1 MTINMK
7 FGGHFQTNRYRC
19 LISIGKRFH
28 PKAEL
33 IQNSGWNR
41 KSEGVCTGGTG
52 PCGAAEAEGEPP
64 GVHYSCW
71 VLPCRRTRWC
81 LMCMYANSS
90 LYIYIYVR
98 DKAGDWR
105 NLQEPLK
112 EKEQCQFSPRLVIST
127 TVSSFLVRYLVPGRK
142 HLQETLRYVAK
153 TPWFRFPIFPV
164 DPLNQMWG

>member
-90 LYIYIYVR
+90 LYIYICAR
-98 DKAGDWR
+98 QSR
-105 NLQEPLK
+105 RLK
-112 EKEQCQFSPRLVIST
+112 EPPRTSKRKRTVPVFSKVGDFNHCLQFSGEIFGPRE
-127 TVSSFLVRYLVPGRK
+127 
-142 HLQETLRYVAK
+142 ETSAGN
-153 TPWFRFPIFPV
+153 IEICC
-164 DPLNQMWG
+164 